1 MSLRVRLILSFIF
14 IIVLCLAIVAG
25 SLLVLSEN
33 YRDRVARA
41 RLGDIAA
48 PVYFQ
53 VQSLARGQVSLDQV
67 WASLNE
73 QSQKTGTAIIILNSQ
88 GKVIRQLSPEGRS
101 WRYPANLPE
110 SELPGGDANPSYGTY
125 TTSQGQEF
133 LFVAYPLQD
142 LFRSREGA
150 ARPQTLILAIPRGD
164 ALALWANFT
173 RPLLWAG
180 LIALVVSVIIAV
192 FLARSFYA
200 PIRRIT
206 YATQEI
212 ARGEYDQQ
220 IPVNGP
226 EEVKGLARSFNQM
239 SQQVRHSQ
247 QMLRDFVADVSH
259 ELRSPLTSIKGF
271 ALAILDGTAKDR
283 DAQLKAAGIIED
295 ESARMMRMVNDL
307 LELSRIESGQISMVR
322 EPVDIGELLHQCQE
336 LFAVRAEE
344 KGIHFETDIESIPV
358 IMADTDRLEQVL
370 NNLLDNAIKHTFD
383 NGTVSII
390 AKQAPYDYIA
400 VVIADTGPG
409 ISQGQLSN
417 VFERF
422 YKADSSTVK
431 TGTGLGLAI
440 SREIARAHGGDI
452 QVNSVVGEGTKFIVR
467 LPVRADMTAAQT

>member
-25 SLLVLSEN
+25 SLLILSEN

-53 VQSLARGQVSLDQV
+53 VKALAQGQATLNQV

-73 QSQKTGTAIIILNSQ
+73 QSQETRTAIFILNSQ
-88 GKVIRQLSPEGRS
+88 GNVIRQISPEGRS
-101 WRYPANLPE
+101 WRYPANL
-110 SELPGGDANPSYGTY
+110 SQSDLPTGQSSPSYGTY
-125 TTSQGQEF
+125 ENSRGQEF
-133 LFVAYPLQD
+133 IFVAYSLED

-173 RPLLWAG
+173 WPLLWAG

-192 FLARSFYA
+192 FLARSFYV
-200 PIRRIT
+200 PIRRMT
-206 YATQEI
+206 YATREI
-212 ARGEYDQQ
+212 AKGKYDQQ

-239 SQQVRHSQ
+239 AQQVRHSQ

-271 ALAILDGTAKDR
+271 ALAILDGTAKDK

-307 LELSRIESGQISMVR
+307 LELYRIESGQISMVR
-322 EPVDIGELLHQCQE
+322 EPVDIGELLLQCQE
-336 LFAVRAEE
+336 LLAVRAAE
-344 KGIHFETDIESIPV
+344 KGIHIQTDIESIPV
-358 IMADTDRLEQVL
+358 IMADTDRLEQVF
-370 NNLLDNAIKHTFD
+370 NNLLDNAIKHTPD

-390 AKQAPYDYIA
+390 AKQAPYEYIA
-400 VVIADTGPG
+400 VVIADTGTG
-409 ISQGQLSN
+409 IPQEQLSH

-422 YKADSSTVK
+422 YKADSTVVK
-431 TGTGLGLAI
+431 AGTGLGLAI

-467 LPVRADMTAAQT
+467 LPIRAGMIKAQA

>member
-14 IIVLCLAIVAG
+14 VIVLCLAIVAG
-25 SLLVLSEN
+25 SLLVLSQN

-73 QSQKTGTAIIILNSQ
+73 QSQETRTAIFILNSQ
-88 GKVIRQLSPEGRS
+88 GKVIRQISPEGRA
-101 WRYPANLPE
+101 WRYPANLSE
-110 SELPGGDANPSYGTY
+110 SELPTGKSSPSYGTY
-125 TTSQGQEF
+125 TTSQGQDF
-133 LFVAYPLQD
+133 IFVAYSLED
-142 LFRSREGA
+142 LFRSRGE

-164 ALALWANFT
+164 ALALWASFT

-180 LIALVVSVIIAV
+180 LIALVVSIVIAV
-192 FLARSFYA
+192 FLARSFYV
-200 PIRRIT
+200 PIRRMT

-212 ARGEYDQQ
+212 AKGKFDQQ

-239 SQQVRHSQ
+239 SQQVTRSQ

-283 DAQLKAAGIIED
+283 DAQLKAASIIED

-307 LELSRIESGQISMVR
+307 LELSRIESGQISMIR
-322 EPVDIGELLHQCQE
+322 EPVDIGELLLQCQE
-336 LFAVRAEE
+336 LFAVRAAE
-344 KGIHFETDIESIPV
+344 KGMHIETDIESIPV
-358 IMADTDRLEQVL
+358 IMADTDRLEQVF
-370 NNLLDNAIKHTFD
+370 NNLLDNAIKHTPD
-383 NGTVSII
+383 NGTISII
-390 AKQAPYDYIA
+390 AKRTPYDYIA

-409 ISQGQLSN
+409 IPQGQLSH

-422 YKADSSTVK
+422 YKADSTAVK

-467 LPVRADMTAAQT
+467 LPVRADLANAQT